1 MWSTSRS
8 LVEYIEAIINKSRHN
23 PLSSQ
28 LHQPT
33 FKFLSTTKENLI
45 SQLPLMVSSLLS
57 EVSPSTELPLPQLH
71 RPLLNRTFHTRVKLC
86 KITNSS
92 RTLTDFSQH
101 KLIITF
107 LNKCLQIIYKVS
119 HLLSSME
126 CSKTQ

>member
-8 LVEYIEAIINKSRHN
+8 LLDHIEAIINKSRHN
-23 PLSSQ
+23 PLKSQ
-28 LHQPT
+28 LHQPM
-33 FKFLSTTKENLI
+33 FKFLSTTIGNLI

-101 KLIITF
+101 KLIITCR
-107 LNKCLQIIYKVS
+107 NKCLQIIYKVS

>member
-1 MWSTSRS
+1 M
-8 LVEYIEAIINKSRHN
+8 EYIEAIINKSRHN

-28 LHQPT
+28 VHQPM
-33 FKFLSTTKENLI
+33 FKILSITIGNLI

-92 RTLTDFSQH
+92 RTLTDFNRCSQH
-101 KLIITF
+101 KLIITC